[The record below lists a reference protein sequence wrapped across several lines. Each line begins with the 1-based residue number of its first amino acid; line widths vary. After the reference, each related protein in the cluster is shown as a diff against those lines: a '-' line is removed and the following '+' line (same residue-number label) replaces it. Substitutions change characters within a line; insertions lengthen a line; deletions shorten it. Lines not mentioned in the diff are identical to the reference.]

1 MTLIDQLVG
10 RLWAGTEESLQS
22 LMVAAESASRR
33 AGSFDLDDD
42 DDEVEP
48 PIPRLV
54 QKVGGVGIV
63 HVKGPLVSSDSF
75 WNYIFGL
82 TSYNEVR
89 RALVAVA
96 EDESVGAIL
105 LAMDTP
111 GGAVSGMSDIADL
124 VSSIDQNIKPV
135 LAHTSGMMASAG
147 YFIGSC
153 ARWVGASRMADV
165 GSIGVLQIVREQS
178 KAEAQAGIT
187 TTVIRSGK
195 YKALGNPYEPLTD
208 LARET
213 LQASC
218 DYSYSL
224 FVQHVAQR
232 RGTSAEVV
240 VAQMAEGRVFTGAQA
255 EAVKLIDEVCTF
267 DAALAKATEIADGDL
282 ARAANS
288 PQYGLSPDGTL
299 SMKKAT
305 INPITVAAAQAL
317 AAKAAAADAAGK
329 PEDTQAKAE
338 VSASADAPGK
348 PEDVAT
354 ATDTQVGAQDAA
366 QSDTALAGQVELL
379 QGQLAAAQDQV
390 VDLKLKVRELEK
402 AAEVAA
408 ESTKGMRA
416 VVAQSVNYLQVALN
430 QAAADVS
437 GLADTMLL
445 AEHSR
450 LQAQFDANYKA
461 GGVAAVS
468 ASADAEQSGSA
479 SDARIHR
486 VKAASLT
493 KRK

>member
-1 MTLIDQLVG
+1 
-10 RLWAGTEESLQS
+10 
-22 LMVAAESASRR
+22 
-33 AGSFDLDDD
+33 
-42 DDEVEP
+42 
-48 PIPRLV
+48 
-54 QKVGGVGIV
+54 
-63 HVKGPLVSSDSF
+63 
-75 WNYIFGL
+75 
-82 TSYNEVR
+82 
-89 RALVAVA
+89 
-96 EDESVGAIL
+96 
-105 LAMDTP
+105 
-111 GGAVSGMSDIADL
+111 
-124 VSSIDQNIKPV
+124 
-135 LAHTSGMMASAG
+135 
-147 YFIGSC
+147 
-153 ARWVGASRMADV
+153 
-165 GSIGVLQIVREQS
+165 
-178 KAEAQAGIT
+178 
-187 TTVIRSGK
+187 
-195 YKALGNPYEPLTD
+195 
-208 LARET
+208 
-213 LQASC
+213 
-218 DYSYSL
+218 
-224 FVQHVAQR
+224 
-232 RGTSAEVV
+232 
-240 VAQMAEGRVFTGAQA
+240 
-255 EAVKLIDEVCTF
+255 
-267 DAALAKATEIADGDL
+267 
-282 ARAANS
+282 
-288 PQYGLSPDGTL
+288 
-299 SMKKAT
+299 MKKAT

-354 ATDTQVGAQDAA
+354 ATDTQVGAQAAA

-402 AAEVAA
+402 AAEAAA

-430 QAAADVS
+430 QATADVS

-479 SDARIHR
+479 NDARIHR